1 MGEEGGIAHVSPR
14 RKLDTDWRFSTT
26 TTTVAEVGGGGDG
39 ALTLSPLLSPPS
51 FRAEPGYYPPLQREG
66 GREGRR
72 AGFGAKRNGG
82 EGERVKCSVLA
93 GRKSAGDGETQTVPD
108 QNYDG
113 ILGRRKR
120 RKKWDNAAVLK
131 TVCFI
136 ALLHMTCVSGR
147 AAQVSRGS
155 VWRSKGAGTAIGE
168 EEGWDFGAQRR
179 RKRAADAAPLS
190 FSSQMTDRKTN
201 SPSTFQDRSLK

>member
-1 MGEEGGIAHVSPR
+1 M
-14 RKLDTDWRFSTT
+14 
-26 TTTVAEVGGGGDG
+26 
-39 ALTLSPLLSPPS
+39 
-51 FRAEPGYYPPLQREG
+51 
-66 GREGRR
+66 
-72 AGFGAKRNGG
+72 
-82 EGERVKCSVLA
+82 KCSVLA

-136 ALLHMTCVSGR
+136 ALSHMTCVSGR

-179 RKRAADAAPLS
+179 RKRAARRTR
-190 FSSQMTDRKTN
+190 TDGRGRRRRRRRLC
-201 SPSTFQDRSLK
+201 PSLPR